1 MQQTSLRYY
10 ICHYISLIWK
20 KTLRNFFSINIRQ
33 MQAGQNNEYDYIFI
47 YYSKKQFL
55 HLISAR
61 TFSELFTQKTQK
73 VWKNPWAQEVLSTQ
87 LYQSNFIKSFCFY
100 QFLTLIFMGFTLN
113 FTKLTNW
120 FDFHWLS
127 FVAKQCLNLAYK
139 FNLLCRKMS
148 KDIANQIW
156 PLWCMISNSDPPSID
171 EFVRVVS
178 RV

>member
-20 KTLRNFFSINIRQ
+20 KNIEEFLFHKHSPNASWSKQRIWLYIYILFKEAISSSDFSTNIFT
-33 MQAGQNNEYDYIFI
+33 AF
-47 YYSKKQFL
+47 YSKNSKSVKKSM
-55 HLISAR
+55 SAR
-61 TFSELFTQKTQK
+61 SFINTT
-73 VWKNPWAQEVLSTQ
+73 LSKQ
-87 LYQSNFIKSFCFY
+87 LHQIILFY

-127 FVAKQCLNLAYK
+127 LVAKQCLNLAYK

-156 PLWCMISNSDPPSID
+156 PLLVHDK
-171 EFVRVVS
+171 
-178 RV
+178 